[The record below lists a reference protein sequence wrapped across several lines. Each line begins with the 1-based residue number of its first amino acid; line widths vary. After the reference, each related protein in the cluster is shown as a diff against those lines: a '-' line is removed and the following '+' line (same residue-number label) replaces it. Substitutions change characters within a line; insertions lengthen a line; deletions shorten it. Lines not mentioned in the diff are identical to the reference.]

1 MNQLAR
7 CGFVAF
13 ESSIA
18 DPVGK
23 TIAAEAREPH
33 QFDILGIVAMTQMTH
48 KTSECRSGNRIIKR
62 IERII
67 FS

>member
-1 MNQLAR
+1 MDQFAR
-7 CGFVAF
+7 RGFVAF

-33 QFDILGIVAMTQMTH
+33 QFDILGIVAMAQMTH
-48 KTSECRSGNRIIKR
+48 QTPKCRSGNRIIKR
-62 IERII
+62 I
-67 FS
+67 